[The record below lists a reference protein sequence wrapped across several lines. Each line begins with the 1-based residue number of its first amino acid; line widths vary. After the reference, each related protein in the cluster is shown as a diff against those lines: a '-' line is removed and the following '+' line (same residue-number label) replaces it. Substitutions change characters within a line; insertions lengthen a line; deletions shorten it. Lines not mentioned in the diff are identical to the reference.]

1 MFRLYLP
8 VLAIWAKLHKIG
20 TSILRACLQG
30 GGTQVGEVT
39 HLSIKSLILIWSP
52 LHDRWGDPP
61 HVTSP
66 ISV

>member
-1 MFRLYLP
+1 MFRLYL
-8 VLAIWAKLHKIG
+8 LAIWAKLYKIA
-20 TSILRACLQG
+20 TCILRACLHEV

-39 HLSIKSLILIWSP
+39 RLSIKSLILIWSP
-52 LHDRWGDPP
+52 LHDRWGDQP